1 MSFAIS
7 KDPYQQNGTLGIL
20 AGCRNTAGNS
30 LSTVQSFE
38 DFGWEIYLIL
48 IDSTTSNNKTRPF
61 RNKKAIRE
69 RKVIHRQSSSRDWE
83 EKEDLSN
90 LDRHPSCYNFSYR
103 SQSRWDDAT
112 LSWSY
117 QVFSSSPS
125 ISWSTPLL
133 LRSSKSP
140 LATARYTRC
149 MSPDHKVCASRPWRV
164 N

>member
-90 LDRHPSCYNFSYR
+90 LDRHPSCYNFLTEARAVETMRLFHEAIKFSHLLHRYLGPPLCFYDHR
-103 SQSRWDDAT
+103 NLLSQRLD
-112 LSWSY
+112 
-117 QVFSSSPS
+117 
-125 ISWSTPLL
+125 I
-133 LRSSKSP
+133 RG
-140 LATARYTRC
+140 
-149 MSPDHKVCASRPWRV
+149 VCRQIIKYVRQDLGE
-164 N
+164 